1 MHEGNMRALQRWR
14 GRSHARGQ
22 HAGTT
27 TMARPS
33 TCMRATRGY
42 NNDGE
47 ADHMHEGNMRVLQ
60 HDGEADHMHE
70 GNMRVQQR
78 TLIA

>member
-1 MHEGNMRALQRWR
+1 
-14 GRSHARGQ
+14 
-22 HAGTT
+22 
-27 TMARPS
+27 
-33 TCMRATRGY
+33 MRATCGY

>member
-1 MHEGNMRALQRWR
+1 
-14 GRSHARGQ
+14 
-22 HAGTT
+22 
-27 TMARPS
+27 
-33 TCMRATRGY
+33 
-42 NNDGE
+42 
-47 ADHMHEGNMRVLQ
+47 MHEGNMRVLQ